1 MYRTSAEMF
10 DFSCR
15 LIIRALK
22 KQNKTLVESYRKT
35 LSALAGFDYTTE
47 IFTTV
52 LMELSE
58 TDSKTLE
65 WTLNNFY
72 DLETHLDLLEEVK
85 DLICLTLSAQG
96 FIPGEDFSADWTGKI
111 LVGESAY
118 TCLEESLPHPYRS
131 LLPKVVQ
138 LTDN

>member
-35 LSALAGFDYTTE
+35 LNALAGFEYTAE

-58 TDSKTLE
+58 TDCTTLE
-65 WTLNNFY
+65 WALNNFY
-72 DLETHLDLLEEVK
+72 DIETHLDLLEEVK
-85 DLICLTLSAQG
+85 DLIALALAAQG
-96 FIPGEDFSADWTGKI
+96 FVPGEDYSADWTGKI
-111 LVGESAY
+111 LVNQSAY
-118 TCLEESLPHPYRS
+118 TCLLDCLPTPYRS
-131 LLPKVVQ
+131 LLPKVLQV
-138 LTDN
+138 TE

>member
-22 KQNKTLVESYRKT
+22 KHNKTLVESYRRT
-35 LSALAGFDYTTE
+35 LSALTSFDFTTE
-47 IFTTV
+47 IFSTV

-58 TDSKTLE
+58 TDCETFE

-72 DLETHLDLLEEVK
+72 DLEAHLSLLEEVK
-85 DLICLTLSAQG
+85 DLVSLTLAAQE
-96 FIPGEDFSADWTGKI
+96 FIPGKDFSADWTGKI
-111 LVGESAY
+111 LVTESAH
-118 TCLEESLPHPYRS
+118 TCLLESLPVAYRT
-131 LLPKVVQ
+131 LLPKIVE
-138 LTDN
+138 TIC